1 MLKCHEHDYSKLRR
15 VEESWYVVVL
25 GGNERD
31 DVKRIYIV
39 LEGTMLLSVHTNG
52 IE

>member
-1 MLKCHEHDYSKLRR
+1 MSTIAPSFGESRSHDD
-15 VEESWYVVVL
+15 VDAL

-39 LEGTMLLSVHTNG
+39 LEGTMLLSVHTNV